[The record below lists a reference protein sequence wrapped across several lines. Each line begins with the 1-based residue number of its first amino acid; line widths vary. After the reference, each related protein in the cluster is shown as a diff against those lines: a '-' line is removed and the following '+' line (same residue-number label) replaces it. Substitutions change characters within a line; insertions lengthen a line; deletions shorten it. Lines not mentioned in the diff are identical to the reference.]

1 MTLTACDTTNP
12 HQLHNLL
19 TNIPTHHP
27 LTAVI
32 HTAGTLDDAT
42 LTTLTPQQLHPVL
55 ANKIDTAHH
64 LHTLTRHHNLAA
76 FVMYSSAAG
85 VLGSAGQANY
95 SAANAYL
102 DALAAHRQAQGL
114 PGTSLAWGL
123 WAEAGGMTAHLGE
136 QDRARMARSA
146 IAPMSNAQA
155 LALFDASDRLPHP
168 MQLASLLQLNAL
180 PADPLWSRL
189 ATVRPEAVARQ
200 QGPALSE
207 ELARL
212 GETERQQHVLELVRR
227 HMAVI
232 LMLDSPGSIESGRG
246 FLDQGLDSLTAV
258 ELRNRLAGVTGIRLP
273 ATVIFDHPSPAALA
287 RYIVGKTESGT
298 SGETA
303 QGVPE
308 GADRVLSELDRI
320 EAMLTMIPKEYIAE
334 SRIPA
339 RLHALLAGM
348 NGGGAA
354 DDATVEERLGSAS
367 TEDLFQFIDSEL

>member
-1 MTLTACDTTNP
+1 
-12 HQLHNLL
+12 
-19 TNIPTHHP
+19 
-27 LTAVI
+27 
-32 HTAGTLDDAT
+32 
-42 LTTLTPQQLHPVL
+42 
-55 ANKIDTAHH
+55 
-64 LHTLTRHHNLAA
+64 
-76 FVMYSSAAG
+76 MYSSAAG